1 MLITKVSQL
10 TGKENTR
17 EIPVS
22 QDRYNY
28 WLENK
33 DKLFIQRYFGDLSAA
48 DREFLVTGATPEE
61 WDDMGRR
68 LEMEQSDE

>member
-17 EIPVS
+17 DIPIS
-22 QDRYNY
+22 EDRYNH

-33 DKLFIQRYFGDLSAA
+33 QNLYIQRYFADLSAS
-48 DREFLVTGATPEE
+48 DREFLLTGATPEE
-61 WDDMGRR
+61 WDE
-68 LEMEQSDE
+68 LEDKHNLEDSE